1 MRKRNMERKLEKNKN
16 EKSEINERRKDQ
28 IQMKE
33 EGRQNINRGRRKS

>member
-1 MRKRNMERKLEKNKN
+1 MERKLEKNKN